1 MLFWT
6 KMLSGLKSKH
16 SHSSTIRGRGQKQS
30 QTNDAAVII
39 ILRSVEPGK
48 TINVSSTE

>member
-16 SHSSTIRGRGQKQS
+16 SQSSAIRSRDQKQS
-30 QTNDAAVII
+30 ETNDALVIT
-39 ILRSVEPGK
+39 ILRSVEAGK
-48 TINVSSTE
+48 TINLSETV